1 MKYLPDCWVIFLEQN
16 IISAT
21 ISMVTI
27 VSCQLSMHMLKN
39 TETMVMAL
47 DTSCGMLWL
56 SIWRRVSTSLVYTDM
71 MSPWGCW
78 SKYLMGRLS
87 IWVNS
92 WVRRLRRVPCVTLTM
107 MRALSHAARM
117 PIT

>member
-1 MKYLPDCWVIFLEQN
+1 MKYLEELFAICLEQN
-16 IISAT
+16 SISAT
-21 ISMVTI
+21 MSMVTM

-39 TETMVMAL
+39 TDTMVMTL

-87 IWVNS
+87 MWVNS

-107 MRALSHAARM
+107 MRAWPHAARM
-117 PIT
+117 PMT